1 MPGAGGAKDTARRSL
16 VFMEIRENMP
26 TVFRIG
32 SFRFHFYSDEG
43 NEPPYIHV
51 RCSNGEAKF
60 WLVPVA
66 LARNRGVPPHD
77 LREIERLIFENRQT
91 LIDKYH
97 EYHNL

>member
-1 MPGAGGAKDTARRSL
+1 MNLLPNKALHLTASSVRCAPASGSRRALSL
-16 VFMEIRENMP
+16 CPEWRLV
-26 TVFRIG
+26 
-32 SFRFHFYSDEG
+32 H
-43 NEPPYIHV
+43 IHV